1 MNKFS
6 LILAICIWCAIV
18 VPALVVRYR
27 NSKLPPQELDEKRL
41 KWRIWWSG
49 NSLLVLLLKVLLLLG
64 MLCCVANVFLKVYL
78 LIKS

>member
-18 VPALVVRYR
+18 VPTLVVRYR